1 MQNRWNLQWDSSDC
15 VESAYQ
21 SSLKVLSTILIKHKH
36 NQLTSFMNGR
46 QPFKVIGGNS
56 YDRVAIMY
64 HRLCDKWNGIASVS
78 AK

>member
-36 NQLTSFMNGR
+36 NQLTSFMSGR
-46 QPFKVIGGNS
+46 VIFKHKIG
-56 YDRVAIMY
+56 AE
-64 HRLCDKWNGIASVS
+64 
-78 AK
+78 